1 MKSYPVAAAAAFL
14 ASTHHRLG
22 YGDPRSIPHLCSQH
36 QDCMTQKGGGLEG
49 ACCSRG
55 WTSPGDAPSWGSWPT
70 QRPATTRE
78 NRGPGLNWPSSS
90 NDAPSLQL
98 CFVLFH
104 SFFRPQIRWCKHAA
118 RAAAYD
124 YNSSLVNGKQWSL
137 IRRTATAMKGEAQWS
152 DPSTPNVITL
162 CTLKN

>member
-1 MKSYPVAAAAAFL
+1 MVTHGASHTCAPNTRTAWRTREKDWKGVAAAE
-14 ASTHHRLG
+14 
-22 YGDPRSIPHLCSQH
+22 
-36 QDCMTQKGGGLEG
+36 GGLLQG
-49 ACCSRG
+49 MLP
-55 WTSPGDAPSWGSWPT
+55 PGGPWPT
-70 QRPATTRE
+70 WRPATTRE

-124 YNSSLVNGKQWSL
+124 YNFSLVNGKQWSL

-152 DPSTPNVITL
+152 DPLTSNLITL